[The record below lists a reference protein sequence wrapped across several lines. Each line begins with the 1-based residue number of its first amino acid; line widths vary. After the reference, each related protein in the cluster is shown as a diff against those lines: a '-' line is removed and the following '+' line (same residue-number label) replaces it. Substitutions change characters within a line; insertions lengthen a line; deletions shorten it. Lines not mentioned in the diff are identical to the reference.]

1 MTSVVIGTAGHIDHG
16 KSALVLALTGTD
28 PDRLKEEKTRG
39 ITIDLGFA
47 HYDVQGVTYAF
58 VDVPGHERFVKNM
71 LAGASGIDAVLLVVA
86 ADESVMPQTR
96 EHFDICR
103 LLQVRGGVIALTKA
117 DLADPEMIDLARLEV
132 RELASGSF
140 LEHAPI
146 IPVSAKTG
154 EGLDALR
161 AALVDLAAAGPTREA
176 VGPARLP
183 IDRVFIVKGFGTVV
197 TGTLVSGRIAVDA
210 ELESQPAG
218 QAVKVRGLQV
228 HGRKRADAVAG
239 ERVAVNLGGVDMA
252 DLARGDTLATPGGF
266 LPTRRFDAV
275 VELLSSARPLRHGAR
290 IRFHHGTSEVM
301 GRVSLAAVNAGLR
314 TPSELSPG
322 RRAPARIRLEA
333 PAVLTR
339 GDRFIIRG
347 YSPSETI
354 AGGHVLDPEPTRGG
368 IRTASAAS
376 RFGRLDPGGG
386 GETHGSLLDAAG
398 LMIEERRGAGL
409 KTSTLIPRLGVPQE
423 RREELVR
430 DLEQKGHAALIGD
443 VLVAPRI
450 LEDGTRR
457 LIDELE
463 AYHRAQPLSE
473 GVPREEIR
481 ARLFRRTVPAVFER
495 VIADLVKE
503 RRITARERLALAS
516 HRVSLSGAEA
526 EARDAIEKLLRAT
539 ALKPPDVSGL
549 PAATG
554 LRTDLVNRI
563 VELLI
568 RQKVAVRV
576 DTLVFHGEVLQNLK
590 SEIAAMKVEGVE
602 RIEVATFKERYGV
615 SRKFAIPL
623 LEYLDRERVT
633 RRVGETRVLL

>member
-1 MTSVVIGTAGHIDHG
+1 M
-16 KSALVLALTGTD
+16 
-28 PDRLKEEKTRG
+28 P
-39 ITIDLGFA
+39 
-47 HYDVQGVTYAF
+47 F

-117 DLADPEMIDLARLEV
+117 DLADPEMIDLARLEA
-132 RELASGSF
+132 RELVSGSF
-140 LEHAPI
+140 LEHAR
-146 IPVSAKTG
+146 SFQS
-154 EGLDALR
+154 R
-161 AALVDLAAAGPTREA
+161 RR
-176 VGPARLP
+176 PARGWTRCEQRSSILRQR
-183 IDRVFIVKGFGTVV
+183 DLLVKP
-197 TGTLVSGRIAVDA
+197 SGRRGCRSIGCLR
-210 ELESQPAG
+210 EG
-218 QAVKVRGLQV
+218 VR
-228 HGRKRADAVAG
+228 HGRDGDAGLWTDCGRCGAGKPARGPSREGTRPSGPRPEASGTQSPG

-386 GETHGSLLDAAG
+386 GETLGSLLDAAG
-398 LMIEERRGAGL
+398 LMIEEHRGAGL

-526 EARDAIEKLLRAT
+526 EARDAIEKLLCAT